1 MIAISQS
8 PDPNSKHRKENTMWV
23 NLLLILL
30 GVLGIVLLPFIFLY
44 IMTFIVVW
52 KENRQMERD
61 FEEVYK
67 KWGIS

>member
-1 MIAISQS
+1 ML
-8 PDPNSKHRKENTMWV
+8 V

-30 GVLGIVLLPFIFLY
+30 GALGIVLLPFIFLY
-44 IMTFIVVW
+44 IMTLIVVW
-52 KENRQMERD
+52 KENRQIDRD

>member
-1 MIAISQS
+1 
-8 PDPNSKHRKENTMWV
+8 MWV

-30 GVLGIVLLPFIFLY
+30 GVLAIVPILFIFLY

-52 KENRQMERD
+52 KENRQMEQD

>member
-1 MIAISQS
+1 ML
-8 PDPNSKHRKENTMWV
+8 V

-30 GVLGIVLLPFIFLY
+30 GVLGIVLFPFIFLY

>member
-1 MIAISQS
+1 M
-8 PDPNSKHRKENTMWV
+8 MV

-30 GVLGIVLLPFIFLY
+30 GVLGIVLFPFVFLY
-44 IMTFIVVW
+44 ISTFVIVW

>member
-1 MIAISQS
+1 ML
-8 PDPNSKHRKENTMWV
+8 V

-30 GVLGIVLLPFIFLY
+30 GVLGIVLLPFVFLY
-44 IMTFIVVW
+44 IMTFVVW

>member
-1 MIAISQS
+1 ML
-8 PDPNSKHRKENTMWV
+8 V

-30 GVLGIVLLPFIFLY
+30 GVLAIVLAPFIFLY
-44 IMTFIVVW
+44 IMTVVVVW
-52 KENRQMERD
+52 KENRQIDRD

>member
-1 MIAISQS
+1 MLA
-8 PDPNSKHRKENTMWV
+8 

-30 GVLGIVLLPFIFLY
+30 GILGIVLLPFIFLY

-52 KENRQMERD
+52 KENRQMDRD

>member
-1 MIAISQS
+1 ML
-8 PDPNSKHRKENTMWV
+8 T

-30 GVLGIVLLPFIFLY
+30 GVLAIVLIPFIFLY
-44 IMTFIVVW
+44 IMTFIIVW

-67 KWGIS
+67 K

>member
-1 MIAISQS
+1 ML
-8 PDPNSKHRKENTMWV
+8 V

-30 GVLGIVLLPFIFLY
+30 GVLAIVLTPFIFLY
-44 IMTFIVVW
+44 IMTLIVVW
-52 KENRQMERD
+52 RENRQMERD

>member
-1 MIAISQS
+1 ML
-8 PDPNSKHRKENTMWV
+8 T
-23 NLLLILL
+23 NLLLNLL
-30 GVLGIVLLPFIFLY
+30 GVLAIVLIPFIFLY

-52 KENRQMERD
+52 KENKQMERD

>member
-1 MIAISQS
+1 MLI
-8 PDPNSKHRKENTMWV
+8 K
-23 NLLLILL
+23 LLLILL
-30 GVLGIVLLPFIFLY
+30 GVLVIVLLPFIFLY

-52 KENRQMERD
+52 KENRQMDRD

>member
-1 MIAISQS
+1 ML
-8 PDPNSKHRKENTMWV
+8 V

-30 GVLGIVLLPFIFLY
+30 GVFGIVLLPFIFLY
-44 IMTFIVVW
+44 IMTVIVVW
-52 KENRQMERD
+52 KENRRIDRD

>member
-1 MIAISQS
+1 
-8 PDPNSKHRKENTMWV
+8 MWV

-30 GVLGIVLLPFIFLY
+30 GVLGIVLFPFVFLY

-61 FEEVYK
+61 FGEVYK

>member
-1 MIAISQS
+1 ML
-8 PDPNSKHRKENTMWV
+8 V

-30 GVLGIVLLPFIFLY
+30 GVLAIVLIPFIFLY
-44 IMTFIVVW
+44 IMTFFIVW

-67 KWGIS
+67 KWEIS

>member
-1 MIAISQS
+1 ML
-8 PDPNSKHRKENTMWV
+8 V

-44 IMTFIVVW
+44 IMTVIIVW

>member
-1 MIAISQS
+1 MLG
-8 PDPNSKHRKENTMWV
+8 
-23 NLLLILL
+23 NLLPILL

-44 IMTFIVVW
+44 IMTFIIVW
-52 KENRQMERD
+52 KENKQMERD

>member
-1 MIAISQS
+1 ML
-8 PDPNSKHRKENTMWV
+8 V

-30 GVLGIVLLPFIFLY
+30 GVFGIVLLPFIFLY
-44 IMTFIVVW
+44 IMTIIVVW
-52 KENRQMERD
+52 KENRQIDRD

>member
-1 MIAISQS
+1 ML
-8 PDPNSKHRKENTMWV
+8 V

-30 GVLGIVLLPFIFLY
+30 GVLGIVLFPFVFLY
-44 IMTFIVVW
+44 ITTFVIVW

>member
-1 MIAISQS
+1 ML
-8 PDPNSKHRKENTMWV
+8 V

-30 GVLGIVLLPFIFLY
+30 GVLGIVLLPLIFLY

-52 KENRQMERD
+52 KENRQIDRD

-67 KWGIS
+67 KWGI

>member
-1 MIAISQS
+1 ML
-8 PDPNSKHRKENTMWV
+8 V

-30 GVLGIVLLPFIFLY
+30 GVLAIVLVPFVFLY
-44 IMTFIVVW
+44 IMTVIVVW
-52 KENRQMERD
+52 KENRQIDRD

>member
-1 MIAISQS
+1 MLA
-8 PDPNSKHRKENTMWV
+8 

-44 IMTFIVVW
+44 SMTFIVVW
-52 KENRQMERD
+52 KENRQMDRD

>member
-1 MIAISQS
+1 ML
-8 PDPNSKHRKENTMWV
+8 V

-52 KENRQMERD
+52 KENRQIDRD
-61 FEEVYK
+61 LEEVYK

>member
-1 MIAISQS
+1 
-8 PDPNSKHRKENTMWV
+8 MWV

-30 GVLGIVLLPFIFLY
+30 GVLAIVLLPFIFLY
-44 IMTFIVVW
+44 VMAFIIVW
-52 KENRQMERD
+52 KENRQMEHD

>member
-1 MIAISQS
+1 ML
-8 PDPNSKHRKENTMWV
+8 V
-23 NLLLILL
+23 NLLLIFL

-44 IMTFIVVW
+44 IMTFTIVW

>member
-1 MIAISQS
+1 ML
-8 PDPNSKHRKENTMWV
+8 V

-30 GVLGIVLLPFIFLY
+30 GVLPIVLTPFVFLY
-44 IMTFIVVW
+44 IMTLIIVW

>member
-1 MIAISQS
+1 ML
-8 PDPNSKHRKENTMWV
+8 V

-30 GVLGIVLLPFIFLY
+30 GVLGIVLTPFMFLY
-44 IMTFIVVW
+44 IMTFIVW
-52 KENRQMERD
+52 RENRQIDRD

>member
-1 MIAISQS
+1 ML
-8 PDPNSKHRKENTMWV
+8 V

-30 GVLGIVLLPFIFLY
+30 GVLGIVMLPFIFLY
-44 IMTFIVVW
+44 IMTVIVVW
-52 KENRQMERD
+52 KENRQIDRD

>member
-1 MIAISQS
+1 ML
-8 PDPNSKHRKENTMWV
+8 V

-30 GVLGIVLLPFIFLY
+30 GVLAIVLIPFIFLY

-61 FEEVYK
+61 FEEVCK

>member
-1 MIAISQS
+1 MIDIIITAF
-8 PDPNSKHRKENTMWV
+8 
-23 NLLLILL
+23 LGL
-30 GVLGIVLLPFIFLY
+30 GVAIVLAPFIFLY

-52 KENRQMERD
+52 KENRQIERD

>member
-1 MIAISQS
+1 ML
-8 PDPNSKHRKENTMWV
+8 V

-30 GVLGIVLLPFIFLY
+30 GVLGIVMFPFVFLN
-44 IMTFIVVW
+44 IATFVIVW

>member
-1 MIAISQS
+1 MLVS
-8 PDPNSKHRKENTMWV
+8 
-23 NLLLILL
+23 LLLILL
-30 GVLGIVLLPFIFLY
+30 GVLAIVLFPFVFLY
-44 IMTFIVVW
+44 IATFIIVW

>member
-1 MIAISQS
+1 ML
-8 PDPNSKHRKENTMWV
+8 V

-30 GVLGIVLLPFIFLY
+30 GVLAIVLIPFIFLY

-52 KENRQMERD
+52 KENRQMESD

>member
-1 MIAISQS
+1 
-8 PDPNSKHRKENTMWV
+8 MWV

-30 GVLGIVLLPFIFLY
+30 GVLAIVLIPFI
-44 IMTFIVVW
+44 IVW
-52 KENRQMERD
+52 KDNRQMERD

>member
-1 MIAISQS
+1 
-8 PDPNSKHRKENTMWV
+8 MWV

-30 GVLGIVLLPFIFLY
+30 GVLAIVLIPFIFLY

-67 KWGIS
+67 KWRIS